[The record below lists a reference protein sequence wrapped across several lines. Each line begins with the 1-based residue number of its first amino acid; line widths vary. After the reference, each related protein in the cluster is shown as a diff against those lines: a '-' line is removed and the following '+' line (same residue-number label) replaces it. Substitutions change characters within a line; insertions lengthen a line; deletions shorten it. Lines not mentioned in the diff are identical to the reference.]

1 LSAVVLNDAIRAAAH
16 TLAFPLSCAQEA
28 LLAQYVELVFKW
40 NRITNLIGV
49 AEPAEFIAKHL
60 TDCLSI
66 APFVVGDTLV
76 DVGSGAGLPGMVLA
90 CVQPELFVYLLEP
103 RAKRARF
110 LEHARIALALP
121 NVEVVT
127 ARVEAWQPPRRVAT
141 IICRAFGSVQE
152 FVRVTTALQSP
163 GCRLLAMKGQDP
175 TRELVGLATNDLNCT
190 VHPLKVPGWRTR
202 HLVMLEH
209 TRQQVANEH

>member
-1 LSAVVLNDAIRAAAH
+1 VLNEAIRAAAH
-16 TLAFPLSCAQEA
+16 TLAFPLSHTQET

-66 APFVVGDTLV
+66 APYVAGDTLV

-90 CVQPELFVYLLEP
+90 CVRPEVFVYLLEP

-127 ARVEAWQPPRRVAT
+127 ARVEAWQPPRRVVT
-141 IICRAFGSVQE
+141 IVCRAFGSVQE

-175 TRELVGLATNDLNCT
+175 VRELAALSVADFKCT
-190 VHPLKVPGWRTR
+190 VHPLAVPGWHTR
-202 HLVMLEH
+202 HLVMLE
-209 TRQQVANEH
+209 QVSPQVVSEH